1 MKRLYREGTASC
13 KLSEFKHPRV
23 TNTTGV
29 TGVWYDTRRGRWT
42 AEMTLRRKK
51 IRLGRY
57 KSKEDAIKARR
68 AAEEEYFQPLIDQYA
83 KPKGDESGSG

>member
-13 KLSEFKHPRV
+13 KLSESKHPRV
-23 TNTTGV
+23 TNTAGV

-51 IRLGRY
+51 IRLGRC
-57 KSKEDAIKARR
+57 KSKEDAIKACR

>member
-23 TNTTGV
+23 TNTAGV

-42 AEMTLRRKK
+42 AEMTLRS
-51 IRLGRY
+51 Y

>member
-1 MKRLYREGTASC
+1 MKRLYREGTAPC

-23 TNTTGV
+23 TNTAGV

-57 KSKEDAIKARR
+57 KSKEEAIKARR